1 MDFYVKFFLDTHV
14 TFTSVKKATYERSCL
29 NVRVAPRSTFTFT
42 RETSYISRYF
52 IYARKLYVGAHDKVI
67 PKSEN
72 PPEVTAV
79 HTEVLSINES
89 LLFSSSVYVGLLFH

>member
-1 MDFYVKFFLDTHV
+1 MDFYVKFLLDTHV

-29 NVRVAPRSTFTFT
+29 NVRVASRSTFQFT

-67 PKSEN
+67 PKGEN

>member
-1 MDFYVKFFLDTHV
+1 MDFYVKFLLDTHV
-14 TFTSVKKATYERSCL
+14 TFPSVKKVTYERSCL
-29 NVRVAPRSTFTFT
+29 NVRVAPRPTFPFT
-42 RETSYISRYF
+42 RETSYISRHF

-67 PKSEN
+67 PKGEN

>member
-1 MDFYVKFFLDTHV
+1 MWGIRSLPSFSPIRINQL
-14 TFTSVKKATYERSCL
+14 SMAATVEMIKRKS
-29 NVRVAPRSTFTFT
+29 APRSAFTFT
-42 RETSYISRYF
+42 RETSYVSRYL

-67 PKSEN
+67 PQSEH

-79 HTEVLSINES
+79 CTEVLSINES